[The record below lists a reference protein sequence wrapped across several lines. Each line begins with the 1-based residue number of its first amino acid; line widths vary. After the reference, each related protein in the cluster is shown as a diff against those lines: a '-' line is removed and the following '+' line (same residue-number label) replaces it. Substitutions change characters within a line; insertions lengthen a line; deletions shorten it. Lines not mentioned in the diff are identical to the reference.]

1 MLATYR
7 RSLPPAHPAKREPGR
22 PRRQFHSW
30 QPETLQPWRRL
41 RRSPRRGRL
50 LLPRLLLPRLVA
62 AGLLAAH
69 PRDDGVH
76 LPPRLGSLVEH
87 GARQRRRVLRAEGR
101 EVESRLAERVVPVA
115 RLSSSSLALSWSA
128 AANSASSFRG
138 SVDALVEQIPIPP
151 RGALESGILRGR
163 RRAPREPRKLFM
175 SFGPRLT
182 FDRLVVP
189 IMRERDADGVGPRLL
204 HEERP
209 RTELGIAPQLRIVI
223 PHD

>member
-76 LPPRLGSLVEH
+76 LPPRWRRDVAEMQPKC
-87 GARQRRRVLRAEGR
+87 RQDVAEMQPKCRRGVAEVQPKCRRGVAEVPLIAERHSRERRV
-101 EVESRLAERVVPVA
+101 
-115 RLSSSSLALSWSA
+115 
-128 AANSASSFRG
+128 
-138 SVDALVEQIPIPP
+138 
-151 RGALESGILRGR
+151 
-163 RRAPREPRKLFM
+163 
-175 SFGPRLT
+175 
-182 FDRLVVP
+182 
-189 IMRERDADGVGPRLL
+189 
-204 HEERP
+204 
-209 RTELGIAPQLRIVI
+209 
-223 PHD
+223 